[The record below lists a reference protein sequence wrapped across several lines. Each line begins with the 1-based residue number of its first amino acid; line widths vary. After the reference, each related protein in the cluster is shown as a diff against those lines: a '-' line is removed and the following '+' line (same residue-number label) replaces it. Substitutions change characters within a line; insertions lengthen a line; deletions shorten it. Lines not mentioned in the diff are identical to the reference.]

1 MNKCNPGFL
10 CGIILIIGSL
20 NLRAQENVTNLS
32 SPTEVKSITGKIWM
46 DRNLGASQVAQS
58 GSDKASYGYL
68 YQWGRSS
75 DGHQKRLSLTTK
87 KLAKTAIA
95 ESDKFIESTKFPT
108 DWLKSQNADLWQG
121 ATGINSPCPTGFRIP
136 TALEFEEEIATWKTK
151 NASGAFL
158 SPLKLP
164 MTGYRSNSD
173 GKVTDS
179 GYNGDYWTS
188 TTTNSYS
195 NGLYFDEN
203 SAATDAGGRGVGV
216 AVRCIKN

>member
-1 MNKCNPGFL
+1 MNKHNLGYL
-10 CGIILIIGSL
+10 CGIMFSVGAFFPLK
-20 NLRAQENVTNLS
+20 AQENTNH
-32 SPTEVKSITGKIWM
+32 PPMEVKSLTGKIWM
-46 DRNLGASQVAQS
+46 DRNLGASQVATS
-58 GSDKASYGYL
+58 SRDKASFGDL

-75 DGHQKRLSLTTK
+75 DGHQKRTSYTTK
-87 KLAKTAIA
+87 KRAKSAILNNNQFVVA
-95 ESDKFIESTKFPT
+95 TKFPT

-121 ATGINSPCPTGFRIP
+121 PTGINNPCPAGFRLP
-136 TALEFEEEIATWKTK
+136 TAEEFDEEIATWKTK

-164 MTGYRSNSD
+164 LTGYRTNSD

-188 TTTNSYS
+188 TTSESYS
-195 NGLYFDEN
+195 KGLYFDEN

>member
-10 CGIILIIGSL
+10 CGIFLTLGSL
-20 NLRAQENVTNLS
+20 NLKAQENVTTEIH
-32 SPTEVKSITGKIWM
+32 PKEVKSLTGKIWM
-46 DRNLGASQVAQS
+46 DRNLGASQVATS
-58 GSDKASYGYL
+58 SRDKASFGYL

-75 DGHQKRLSLTTK
+75 DGHQKRSSFTSK
-87 KLAKTAIA
+87 RLAKTTIPAN
-95 ESDKFIESTKFPT
+95 DMFIISTKFPT
-108 DWLKSQNADLWQG
+108 DWVKTQNADLWQG
-121 ATGINSPCPTGFRIP
+121 ATGFNNPCPTGFRLP
-136 TALEFEEEIATWKTK
+136 TAEEFDEEIATWKTK

-164 MTGYRSNSD
+164 LTGYRTNSD

-188 TTTNSYS
+188 TTSDSYS
-195 NGLYFDEN
+195 KGLYFDEK

>member
-1 MNKCNPGFL
+1 MNKCNPRLL
-10 CGIILIIGSL
+10 CGIMLITGSL
-20 NLRAQENVTNLS
+20 NLKAQEKVTNLS
-32 SPTEVKSITGKIWM
+32 SPIEVKSLTGKIWM
-46 DRNLGASQVAQS
+46 DRNLGATQVARS
-58 GSDKASYGYL
+58 SNDKASFGYL

-75 DGHQKRLSLTTK
+75 DGHQKRSSFTTK
-87 KLAKTAIA
+87 KLAKSTFA
-95 ESDKFIESTKFPT
+95 ENDKFIESTKFPT
-108 DWLKSQNADLWQG
+108 DWLKG
-121 ATGINSPCPTGFRIP
+121 ATGINNPCPNGFRLP
-136 TALEFEEEIATWKTK
+136 TASEFDEEIATWKTK